1 MPNNFWMVVQTPENH
16 EITRGQGFTL
26 HGLTSKQKR
35 RARRMEPDDRILFY
49 VGGEMRK
56 WTAIAVVKSKYF
68 EDRTPIWESNGS
80 RQELFPYRVK
90 TSPSIVLDEADYIEA
105 RILAPRLEY
114 VKRWP
119 PELWPLAFFDTLH
132 LIPQRDYRLI
142 EAEMRRIRRQKRS
155 SSRNTDRIEHGAESQ
170 LDLDATQTDSMED
183 TGESP
188 ESEQKDERDSD
199 ATASEAV
206 EDHSSSGT
214 ESEG

>member
-1 MPNNFWMVVQTPENH
+1 MPNNYWMVVQTPENH
-16 EITRGQGFTL
+16 EITREQGFAL
-26 HGLTSKQKR
+26 HGLTSRQRR

-49 VGGEMRK
+49 VGGGVRK
-56 WTAIAVVKSKYF
+56 WTAIATITSKFF

-80 RQELFPYRVK
+80 TQELFPYRVT

-142 EAEMRRIRRQKRS
+142 EAEMRRIERWRGPSARRWNSQRRDGRHS
-155 SSRNTDRIEHGAESQ
+155 QAEEMAVTSPDEDREPRQ
-170 LDLDATQTDSMED
+170 
-183 TGESP
+183 P
-188 ESEQKDERDSD
+188 SE
-199 ATASEAV
+199 
-206 EDHSSSGT
+206 
-214 ESEG
+214 

>member
-56 WTAIAVVKSKYF
+56 WTAIAVVKSKFF

-90 TSPSIVLDEADYIEA
+90 TTPSIVLDEGDYIEA
-105 RILAPRLEY
+105 LILAPRLEY

-155 SSRNTDRIEHGAESQ
+155 RGGRRDYPKRRDEGPSPVEG
-170 LDLDATQTDSMED
+170 TQTNSSVEA
-183 TGESP
+183 TESR
-188 ESEQKDERDSD
+188 EADQSD
-199 ATASEAV
+199 GTIPQETAA
-206 EDHSSSGT
+206 EDHSSS
-214 ESEG
+214 ESESEE

>member
-1 MPNNFWMVVQTPENH
+1 MPNNYWMVVQTPENH
-16 EITRGQGFTL
+16 DITRGQGFTL
-26 HGLTSKQKR
+26 HGLTSKQRR

-49 VGGEMRK
+49 VGGEVRK

-80 RQELFPYRVK
+80 RRELFPYRVK
-90 TSPSIVLDEADYIEA
+90 TTPSIVLDEADYIEA

-142 EAEMRRIRRQKRS
+142 EEEMKRIRRQKRS
-155 SSRNTDRIEHGAESQ
+155 QGRRRDYPEPRDARPSPVEEEDPTVSTEVLTES
-170 LDLDATQTDSMED
+170 E
-183 TGESP
+183 
-188 ESEQKDERDSD
+188 ESEQSSD
-199 ATASEAV
+199 PVQEETPV
-206 EDHSSSGT
+206 EDHSSSVS

>member
-26 HGLTSKQKR
+26 HGLTSKQRR

-49 VGGEMRK
+49 VGGEVRK
-56 WTAIAVVKSKYF
+56 WTAIVVVKSKYF

-90 TSPSIVLDEADYIEA
+90 TSPSLVLDEADYIEA

-119 PELWPLAFFDTLH
+119 PELWPLAFYDTLH

-142 EAEMRRIRRQKRS
+142 ESEMKRIRRQKRS
-155 SSRNTDRIEHGAESQ
+155 RGRRRDY
-170 LDLDATQTDSMED
+170 
-183 TGESP
+183 P
-188 ESEQKDERDSD
+188 ERRDERPSPVDGDQSDSPVEATEFREAEPTSNAVHE
-199 ATASEAV
+199 ATAA
-206 EDHSSSGT
+206 EDHSSSES

>member
-56 WTAIAVVKSKYF
+56 WTAIAVVKSKFF

-90 TSPSIVLDEADYIEA
+90 TTPSIVLDEGDYIEA
-105 RILAPRLEY
+105 LILAPRLEY

-155 SSRNTDRIEHGAESQ
+155 RGGRRDYPKRR
-170 LDLDATQTDSMED
+170 DAGPSPVEGTQTNSSVEATESREADQSDD
-183 TGESP
+183 TIPQE
-188 ESEQKDERDSD
+188 
-199 ATASEAV
+199 TAA
-206 EDHSSSGT
+206 EDHSSS
-214 ESEG
+214 ESESEE

>member
-26 HGLTSKQKR
+26 HGLTSKQRR

-49 VGGEMRK
+49 VGGEVRK
-56 WTAIAVVKSKYF
+56 WTAIVTVTSKYF

-80 RQELFPYRVK
+80 RRELYPYRVK
-90 TSPSIVLDEADYIEA
+90 TTPSIVLDEADYIEA

-142 EAEMRRIRRQKRS
+142 EAEMRRIRREKRS
-155 SSRNTDRIEHGAESQ
+155 RGRRGDYPNRSAERPSPVEGARRDSSGEDSESQ
-170 LDLDATQTDSMED
+170 
-183 TGESP
+183 
-188 ESEQKDERDSD
+188 ESEPTDD
-199 ATASEAV
+199 AALEETAV
-206 EDHSSSGT
+206 EDHLSSGS

>member
-1 MPNNFWMVVQTPENH
+1 MPNNYWMVVQTPENH

-26 HGLTSKQKR
+26 HGLTSKQRR

-49 VGGEMRK
+49 VGGEIRK
-56 WTAIAVVKSKYF
+56 WTAIVVVKSKYF

-80 RQELFPYRVK
+80 RRELFPYRVK

-142 EAEMRRIRRQKRS
+142 ESEMRRIGRQKRS
-155 SSRNTDRIEHGAESQ
+155 RGGRRDYAERWDERPSP
-170 LDLDATQTDSMED
+170 AEGNHTDSP
-183 TGESP
+183 P
-188 ESEQKDERDSD
+188 EAQEPEEPEPVEEELAGDDHWSS
-199 ATASEAV
+199 ASES
-206 EDHSSSGT
+206 DG
-214 ESEG
+214 

>member
-1 MPNNFWMVVQTPENH
+1 
-16 EITRGQGFTL
+16 
-26 HGLTSKQKR
+26 
-35 RARRMEPDDRILFY
+35 MEPDDRILFY

-56 WTAIAVVKSKYF
+56 WTAIAVVKSKFF

-90 TSPSIVLDEADYIEA
+90 TTPSIVLDEGDYIEA
-105 RILAPRLEY
+105 LILAPRLEY

-155 SSRNTDRIEHGAESQ
+155 RGGRRDYAKRRDEGPSPVEG
-170 LDLDATQTDSMED
+170 TQTNSSVEATESREADQSDD
-183 TGESP
+183 TILQE
-188 ESEQKDERDSD
+188 
-199 ATASEAV
+199 TAA
-206 EDHSSSGT
+206 EDHSSS
-214 ESEG
+214 ESESEE

>member
-1 MPNNFWMVVQTPENH
+1 MPNNYWMVVQTPENH

-56 WTAIAVVKSKYF
+56 WTAIAVIKSKFF
-68 EDRTPIWESNGS
+68 EDRTPIWEPNGS

-142 EAEMRRIRRQKRS
+142 EAEMRRIRQQKRS
-155 SSRNTDRIEHGAESQ
+155 SGRNTDRIERDTESQ
-170 LDLDATQTDSMED
+170 LDYYATETDSVED
-183 TGESP
+183 TSEAP
-188 ESEQKDERDSD
+188 KSEQKDECDSD
-199 ATASEAV
+199 VTAGDAV
-206 EDHSSSGT
+206 EDHPSPDT
-214 ESEG
+214 ESDG

>member
-26 HGLTSKQKR
+26 HGLTSKQRR

-49 VGGEMRK
+49 VGGEVRK

-80 RQELFPYRVK
+80 RRELFPYRVK

-142 EAEMRRIRRQKRS
+142 EDEMKRIRRQKGSRS
-155 SSRNTDRIEHGAESQ
+155 RRRDYPERFDERPAHVAESQ
-170 LDLDATQTDSMED
+170 LDSSEETAEYQEAEQRGDPL
-183 TGESP
+183 P
-188 ESEQKDERDSD
+188 EE
-199 ATASEAV
+199 TTV
-206 EDHSSSGT
+206 EDHSSSES

>member
-1 MPNNFWMVVQTPENH
+1 MPNNYWMVVQTPENH

-56 WTAIAVVKSKYF
+56 WTAIAVIRSKYF

-119 PELWPLAFFDTLH
+119 PELWPLAFYDTLH

-142 EAEMRRIRRQKRS
+142 EAEMRRIRQQKRS
-155 SSRNTDRIEHGAESQ
+155 SGRNTDRIERDTESQ
-170 LDLDATQTDSMED
+170 LDYYATETDSVED
-183 TGESP
+183 TSEAP
-188 ESEQKDERDSD
+188 KSEQKDECDSD
-199 ATASEAV
+199 VTAGDAV
-206 EDHSSSGT
+206 EDHSSPDT
-214 ESEG
+214 ESDG

>member
-1 MPNNFWMVVQTPENH
+1 MPNNYWMVVQTPENH

-26 HGLTSKQKR
+26 HGLTSKQRR

-49 VGGEMRK
+49 VGGEVRK

-80 RQELFPYRVK
+80 RRELFPYRVK
-90 TSPSIVLDEADYIEA
+90 TSPSIVLDESDYIEA

-142 EAEMRRIRRQKRS
+142 EEEMKRIRRQKRS
-155 SSRNTDRIEHGAESQ
+155 RGRRGDY
-170 LDLDATQTDSMED
+170 
-183 TGESP
+183 P
-188 ESEQKDERDSD
+188 ERRDERASPLDGRQSDSSVE
-199 ATASEAV
+199 ATEFREAEPTSDKVQEESAS
-206 EDHSSSGT
+206 EDHSSS
-214 ESEG
+214 ESESTG

>member
-1 MPNNFWMVVQTPENH
+1 MPNNYWMVVQTRENH

-26 HGLTSKQKR
+26 HGLTSKQRR

-49 VGGEMRK
+49 VGGDVRK
-56 WTAIAVVKSKYF
+56 WTAIATVTSKYF

-80 RQELFPYRVK
+80 RRELFPYRVK
-90 TSPSIVLDEADYIEA
+90 MTPSIVLDEADYIEA

-142 EAEMRRIRRQKRS
+142 EAEMRRIGRRKRS
-155 SSRNTDRIEHGAESQ
+155 RGWRRDYPERGDERPSAVEE
-170 LDLDATQTDSMED
+170 TQTDSPLEAKEPD
-183 TGESP
+183 EPELVEESVQ
-188 ESEQKDERDSD
+188 EE
-199 ATASEAV
+199 TAV
-206 EDHSSSGT
+206 EDQSSSES

>member
-1 MPNNFWMVVQTPENH
+1 
-16 EITRGQGFTL
+16 
-26 HGLTSKQKR
+26 
-35 RARRMEPDDRILFY
+35 MEPDDRILFY

-56 WTAIAVVKSKYF
+56 WTAIVVVKSKYF

-142 EAEMRRIRRQKRS
+142 EAEMRRIRRQKRYS
-155 SSRNTDRIEHGAESQ
+155 GRRADRFEQGIEAEA
-170 LDLDATQTDSMED
+170 DVGEMHTDSEAE
-183 TGESP
+183 TIEFP
-188 ESEQKDERDSD
+188 ESEQADEHDSD
-199 ATASEAV
+199 ATSVEAV
-206 EDHSSSGT
+206 EDHSSS
-214 ESEG
+214 EPDREG

>member
-1 MPNNFWMVVQTPENH
+1 
-16 EITRGQGFTL
+16 
-26 HGLTSKQKR
+26 
-35 RARRMEPDDRILFY
+35 MEPDDRILFY
-49 VGGEMRK
+49 VGGEVRK
-56 WTAIAVVKSKYF
+56 WTAIVVVKSKYF

-90 TSPSIVLDEADYIEA
+90 TTPSIVLDEADYIEA

-142 EAEMRRIRRQKRS
+142 ESEMKRIRRQKRS
-155 SSRNTDRIEHGAESQ
+155 RGGRRDYPERREERPPPVDEGRSDSSEEVNGSGEAEHTDDPVSQDAGA
-170 LDLDATQTDSMED
+170 
-183 TGESP
+183 
-188 ESEQKDERDSD
+188 
-199 ATASEAV
+199 
-206 EDHSSSGT
+206 EDHSSSVS

>member
-1 MPNNFWMVVQTPENH
+1 MPNNYWMVVQTRDNH
-16 EITRGQGFTL
+16 EITRGRGFTI
-26 HGLTSKQKR
+26 HGLTSKQRR

-49 VGGEMRK
+49 VGGDVRK
-56 WTAIAVVKSKYF
+56 WTAIATVTSKYF

-80 RQELFPYRVK
+80 RRELYPYRVK
-90 TSPSIVLDEADYIEA
+90 MTPSIVLDEDDYIEA

-142 EAEMRRIRRQKRS
+142 EEEMRRIRRQKRS
-155 SSRNTDRIEHGAESQ
+155 RGGRRDYAGRSVERPSPVEG
-170 LDLDATQTDSMED
+170 TQTDSPLEAQEPEEPELVEESVQEETATED
-183 TGESP
+183 
-188 ESEQKDERDSD
+188 Q
-199 ATASEAV
+199 
-206 EDHSSSGT
+206 SSSES

>member
-1 MPNNFWMVVQTPENH
+1 MPNNYWMVVQTPENH
-16 EITRGQGFTL
+16 EITRGQGFSL

-56 WTAIAVVKSKYF
+56 WTAIVVVKSKYF

-155 SSRNTDRIEHGAESQ
+155 SGRSTDRFERDTEARSDG
-170 LDLDATQTDSMED
+170 DATQADSAQDTDD
-183 TGESP
+183 LP
-188 ESEQKDERDSD
+188 ESEQTDERELGVS
-199 ATASEAV
+199 AVEAV
-206 EDHSSSGT
+206 EDHSSS
-214 ESEG
+214 EPEIEG

>member
-26 HGLTSKQKR
+26 HGLTSKQRR

-49 VGGEMRK
+49 VGGEVRK
-56 WTAIAVVKSKYF
+56 WTAIVVVKSKYF

-90 TSPSIVLDEADYIEA
+90 TTPSIVLDEADYIEA

-142 EAEMRRIRRQKRS
+142 ESEMKRIRWQKRS
-155 SSRNTDRIEHGAESQ
+155 RGGRRDYPERREERPPPVDESRSDSSEEVNGSGEAEHTGDPVPQDAGA
-170 LDLDATQTDSMED
+170 
-183 TGESP
+183 
-188 ESEQKDERDSD
+188 
-199 ATASEAV
+199 
-206 EDHSSSGT
+206 EDHSSSAS

>member
-1 MPNNFWMVVQTPENH
+1 MPNNYWMVVQTPENH

-26 HGLTSKQKR
+26 HGLTSKQRR

-49 VGGEMRK
+49 VGGEVRK
-56 WTAIAVVKSKYF
+56 WTAIATVTSKYF

-80 RQELFPYRVK
+80 RRELYPYRVK
-90 TSPSIVLDEADYIEA
+90 TTPSIVLDEADYIEA

-132 LIPQRDYRLI
+132 LIPQSDYRLI
-142 EAEMRRIRRQKRS
+142 EAEMRRIRRQRRS
-155 SSRNTDRIEHGAESQ
+155 RGGRRDYPVRSVEHPMPVDG
-170 LDLDATQTDSMED
+170 TQTHSA
-183 TGESP
+183 GEAQEP
-188 ESEQKDERDSD
+188 EEPEL
-199 ATASEAV
+199 V
-206 EDHSSSGT
+206 EESVEEEKAPENHSSSDS

>member
-26 HGLTSKQKR
+26 HGLTSKQRR

-49 VGGEMRK
+49 VAGEVRK
-56 WTAIAVVKSKYF
+56 WTAIVTVTSKYF

-80 RQELFPYRVK
+80 RRELYPYRVK
-90 TSPSIVLDEADYIEA
+90 TTPSIVLDEGDYIEA
-105 RILAPRLEY
+105 LILAPRLEY

-142 EAEMRRIRRQKRS
+142 EAEMRRIRREKRS
-155 SSRNTDRIEHGAESQ
+155 RGRRGDYPNRSYDRPSPVEAEHTVSSEEITESYEAE
-170 LDLDATQTDSMED
+170 QTDDPIPQD
-183 TGESP
+183 T
-188 ESEQKDERDSD
+188 
-199 ATASEAV
+199 TT
-206 EDHSSSGT
+206 EDHSSSGS
-214 ESEG
+214 ESER

>member
-1 MPNNFWMVVQTPENH
+1 MPNNYWMVVQTPENH

-26 HGLTSKQKR
+26 HGLTSKQRR

-49 VGGEMRK
+49 VGGEVRK
-56 WTAIAVVKSKYF
+56 WTAIATVTSKYF

-80 RQELFPYRVK
+80 RRELYPFRVK
-90 TSPSIVLDEADYIEA
+90 TTPSIVLDEADYIEA

-142 EAEMRRIRRQKRS
+142 EEEMKRIRRQKRFRGGHRDYPERSLESTSTVEGTRTDSPIEAQEPEEPEPVEESVEEETAAEDQS
-155 SSRNTDRIEHGAESQ
+155 SS
-170 LDLDATQTDSMED
+170 DS
-183 TGESP
+183 
-188 ESEQKDERDSD
+188 
-199 ATASEAV
+199 
-206 EDHSSSGT
+206 

>member
-26 HGLTSKQKR
+26 HGLTSKQRR

-49 VGGEMRK
+49 VGGEIRK

-90 TSPSIVLDEADYIEA
+90 TTPSIVLDEADYIEA

-142 EAEMRRIRRQKRS
+142 ESEMKRIRRQKRS
-155 SSRNTDRIEHGAESQ
+155 RGRRGDYSGRRDELPSPVDESRSDSSEEVTESGEAEHTGDPVPQEAGA
-170 LDLDATQTDSMED
+170 
-183 TGESP
+183 
-188 ESEQKDERDSD
+188 
-199 ATASEAV
+199 
-206 EDHSSSGT
+206 EDHSSSES

>member
-90 TSPSIVLDEADYIEA
+90 TSPSIVLDEGDYIEA
-105 RILAPRLEY
+105 LILAPRLEY

-142 EAEMRRIRRQKRS
+142 ESEMKRIRRQKRARGRQ
-155 SSRNTDRIEHGAESQ
+155 RNYPEHR
-170 LDLDATQTDSMED
+170 
-183 TGESP
+183 
-188 ESEQKDERDSD
+188 DERPLPME
-199 ATASEAV
+199 AEHTASSEEITESWEDGQTGDAV
-206 EDHSSSGT
+206 PEETAIEDHSSSES

>member
-56 WTAIAVVKSKYF
+56 WTAIAVVKSKFF

-90 TSPSIVLDEADYIEA
+90 TTPSIVLDEGDYIEA
-105 RILAPRLEY
+105 LILAPRLEY

-155 SSRNTDRIEHGAESQ
+155 RGGRRDYAKRRDEGPSPVEG
-170 LDLDATQTDSMED
+170 TQTNSSVEATESREADQSDD
-183 TGESP
+183 TILQE
-188 ESEQKDERDSD
+188 
-199 ATASEAV
+199 TAA
-206 EDHSSSGT
+206 EDHSSS
-214 ESEG
+214 ESESEE

>member
-1 MPNNFWMVVQTPENH
+1 MPNNYWMVVQTPENH

-26 HGLTSKQKR
+26 HGLTSKQRR

-49 VGGEMRK
+49 VGGEVRK
-56 WTAIAVVKSKYF
+56 WSAIAVVKSKYF
-68 EDRTPIWESNGS
+68 EDKTPIWESNGS
-80 RQELFPYRVK
+80 RRELFPYRVK

-142 EAEMRRIRRQKRS
+142 EEEMKRIRRQKRS
-155 SSRNTDRIEHGAESQ
+155 RGGPRGYPEQRDKRSAPMEAEQ
-170 LDLDATQTDSMED
+170 
-183 TGESP
+183 
-188 ESEQKDERDSD
+188 
-199 ATASEAV
+199 TASSEEITGSGEVGQTGDVVPEETAI
-206 EDHSSSGT
+206 EDHSSSGS

>member
-26 HGLTSKQKR
+26 HGLTSKQRR

-49 VGGEMRK
+49 VGGEVRK
-56 WTAIAVVKSKYF
+56 WTAIVVVKSKYF

-90 TSPSIVLDEADYIEA
+90 TTPAIVLDEADYIEA

-142 EAEMRRIRRQKRS
+142 ESEMKRIRRQKRS
-155 SSRNTDRIEHGAESQ
+155 RGRRGDYSGRRDELPSPVDESRSDSFEEVNESGEAEP
-170 LDLDATQTDSMED
+170 T
-183 TGESP
+183 
-188 ESEQKDERDSD
+188 SD
-199 ATASEAV
+199 AVQEATAA
-206 EDHSSSGT
+206 EDQSSSDS
-214 ESEG
+214 ESAG

>member
-1 MPNNFWMVVQTPENH
+1 
-16 EITRGQGFTL
+16 
-26 HGLTSKQKR
+26 
-35 RARRMEPDDRILFY
+35 MEPDDRILFY
-49 VGGEMRK
+49 VGGEVRK

-90 TSPSIVLDEADYIEA
+90 TSPSIVLDESDYIEA
-105 RILAPRLEY
+105 RKLAPRLEY

-142 EAEMRRIRRQKRS
+142 EEEMKRIRRQKRFR
-155 SSRNTDRIEHGAESQ
+155 SRRGDY
-170 LDLDATQTDSMED
+170 
-183 TGESP
+183 
-188 ESEQKDERDSD
+188 SERRDERP
-199 ATASEAV
+199 APMEAEHTASSEEITESVEAEQPDDPIQEETAT
-206 EDHSSSGT
+206 EDHSSSES

>member
-26 HGLTSKQKR
+26 HGLTSKQRR

-49 VGGEMRK
+49 VGGEVRK
-56 WTAIAVVKSKYF
+56 WTAIAIVKSKYF

-80 RQELFPYRVK
+80 RRELFPYRVK
-90 TSPSIVLDEADYIEA
+90 TTPSIVLDEVDYIEA

-142 EAEMRRIRRQKRS
+142 ESEMKRIGRQKRS
-155 SSRNTDRIEHGAESQ
+155 RGGRRDYRERRDDRPVPMEAEHTGSSEEVTESREAE
-170 LDLDATQTDSMED
+170 QTDD
-183 TGESP
+183 P
-188 ESEQKDERDSD
+188 VQDET
-199 ATASEAV
+199 AT
-206 EDHSSSGT
+206 EDHSSSES

>member
-56 WTAIAVVKSKYF
+56 WTAIAVVKSKFF

-90 TSPSIVLDEADYIEA
+90 TTPSIVLDEGDYIEA
-105 RILAPRLEY
+105 LILAPRLEY

-155 SSRNTDRIEHGAESQ
+155 RGGRRDYAKRRDEGPSPVEG
-170 LDLDATQTDSMED
+170 TQTNSSVEATESRKADQSDD
-183 TGESP
+183 TILQE
-188 ESEQKDERDSD
+188 
-199 ATASEAV
+199 TAA
-206 EDHSSSGT
+206 EDHSSSES